1 MGYKEEFL
9 SYIEKEKRYSKHTVV
24 AYENDI
30 SQFHDFL
37 NRKLA
42 NFVLTDVTHKIIRE
56 WIVLLM
62 SQGVTSV
69 TVKRKI
75 STLKVYFKFLMR
87 EGVLVANPVELVTI
101 PRVGKKLPVFLSEN
115 KMEDIKYG
123 GLFEDTFEG
132 FRDRLILELF
142 YQTGIRRSELVGL
155 QLSDIDYARMQILVT
170 GKGDKQRLIPIGWG
184 LRRMIEEYLCLR
196 KQEIAPHNDFV
207 FVTKKGR
214 QVYDKLVYLV
224 VKKYLSCVT
233 TMDKKSPHVLRHTFA
248 THLLNNGAELEAIK
262 ELLGHANLAATQV
275 YTHTS
280 FKQLIKV
287 FKQAH
292 PRAGN

>member
-1 MGYKEEFL
+1 MDYKDEFL
-9 SYIEKEKRYSKHTVV
+9 SYIENEKRYSKHTVV

-30 SQFHDFL
+30 SQFHDFI

-42 NFVLTDVTHKIIRE
+42 IFVLADVTHKTIRE
-56 WIVLLM
+56 WIVILM
-62 SQGVTSV
+62 SNGATSS

-87 EGVLVANPVELVTI
+87 EGILQSNPTDLVAVPKI
-101 PRVGKKLPVFLSEN
+101 GKKLPVFLSED
-115 KMEDIKYG
+115 KMDDIKYG
-123 GLFEDTFEG
+123 DFFAHTFEG
-132 FRDRLILELF
+132 TRDRLILEMF
-142 YQTGIRRSELVGL
+142 YQTGMRRAELVNL
-155 QLSDIDYARMQILVT
+155 RLSDIDFARMQILVT
-170 GKGDKQRLIPIGWG
+170 GKGDKQRLIPIEWE
-184 LRRMIEEYLCLR
+184 LRHLIEDYLCCR
-196 KQEIAPHNDFV
+196 KQDINPDNDYV
-207 FVTKKGR
+207 FVTKKGKH
-214 QVYDKLVYLV
+214 VYDKLVYLA
-224 VKKYLSCVT
+224 VKKSLSNIT

-292 PRAGN
+292 PRAEK

>member
-42 NFVLTDVTHKIIRE
+42 NFVLTEVTHKVIRE

-62 SQGVTSV
+62 SKGVTSV

-87 EGVLVANPVELVTI
+87 EGVLVSNPVELVTI

-115 KMEDIKYG
+115 KMDDIKYG
-123 GLFEDTFEG
+123 GFFEDSFEG
-132 FRDRLILELF
+132 VRDRLILELF
-142 YQTGIRRSELVGL
+142 YQTGVRRSELIGL

-170 GKGDKQRLIPIGWG
+170 GKGNKQRLIPIEWG
-184 LRRMIEEYLCLR
+184 LRHMIEDYLCLR
-196 KQEIAPHNDFV
+196 KQEINPQNDFV
-207 FVTKKGR
+207 FVTRKGR
-214 QVYDKLVYLV
+214 QVYDKLVYLI
-224 VKKYLSCVT
+224 VKKYLTCVT
-233 TMDKKSPHVLRHTFA
+233 TMKKKSPHVLRHTFA